1 MSRLKRWLR
10 EALWLLLAGV
20 LIMLA
25 VDWLRAPQLPAD
37 LAQQPL
43 TTLQGEQ
50 SLAGLSASKPVLVYV
65 WASWCGVCKLT
76 TPVVAKLSQQGVPV
90 VSVALR
96 SGSDTQVTRWL
107 AKKGLQG
114 LAVNDARGELGQ
126 RWQIAATPTFIVLY
140 QGRVVSTTSGWSSR
154 WGLLLRLWWAEQFS
168 G

>member
-25 VDWLRAPQLPAD
+25 ADWLRAPQLPAD

-50 SLAGLSASKPVLVYV
+50 SLAGLSVSKPVLVYV

-76 TPVVAKLSQQGVPV
+76 TPVVARLSQQGVPV

-96 SGSDTQVTRWL
+96 SGSDAQVTQQL
-107 AKKGLQG
+107 TKKGLQG
-114 LAVNDARGELGQ
+114 IAVNDARGELGQ
-126 RWQIAATPTFIVLY
+126 RWHIAATPTFIVLY
-140 QGRVVSTTSGWSSR
+140 QGRVTSTTSGWSSR
-154 WGLLLRLWWAEQFS
+154 WGLMLRLWWAAQFS

>member
-1 MSRLKRWLR
+1 MVLYQGRVVSTTSGWSSRWG
-10 EALWLLLAGV
+10 LLLRLWWAE
-20 LIMLA
+20 
-25 VDWLRAPQLPAD
+25 QCAD

-96 SGSDTQVTRWL
+96 SGSDGNPGH
-107 AKKGLQG
+107 AGG
-114 LAVNDARGELGQ
+114 
-126 RWQIAATPTFIVLY
+126 
-140 QGRVVSTTSGWSSR
+140 
-154 WGLLLRLWWAEQFS
+154 
-168 G
+168 